1 MASSSSCGNQETDMS
16 SSKCSTAENWLS
28 SVEGALLPPDD
39 RRDEQVQNGAE
50 IADRSIQLPSQ
61 KLAMVFSLLSMLS
74 TQSRRE
80 STEAFLRMSR
90 EPDQCALMR
99 QSGCLTLIVRLLHP
113 SDSISLLPD
122 SEDLDIF
129 DMASETLRNVVA
141 IQKDSVVKDR
151 ETKILRC
158 VEQTRMYVLH
168 LRFESRS
175 ISRFVSCTIEK
186 ETLTAVVSL
195 MKWSFEEENRSTTCL
210 FGGLEAICDA
220 LVMDQQVY
228 GATPSESHLLLRKYI
243 GMTLTNLSYGSAQ
256 SKRLLCGNVDYLK
269 AISSQLQSTDDLK
282 QVYASVLRNLSWKAD
297 QSSKIALKVNRT
309 GTLLVVA
316 ALGAR
321 KETTIKSILSALWN
335 ITSHCEE
342 NQSEVCEMPSAI
354 EFLAT
359 TLKSSWT
366 SGNTAIVENCGGILR
381 NISACIGV
389 RDDLRQILRRKGCLE
404 LLVEQLEAE
413 NPTVVSNACGTLWSL
428 ALGCPRDQK
437 ALCQLDA
444 IPLLKKLSE
453 SKHALIRLG
462 SMATLKILH
471 TFCLSQSS
479 PSNRERFCS
488 TEFRKCSLS
497 QPTSRDRTPV
507 RGPLSSSNSCG
518 KAAGDS
524 CSADEGSA
532 TSSSSSSA
540 RLMGRFP
547 VRCPIEDTDNQS
559 SCRFNRPSPL
569 SPCSTTNYRPLAP
582 LDRGTANGQPTET
595 IQLEEV
601 KENCFGVTVSS
612 REGGEQRRQES
623 METLK
628 RFAVEGTPIHLSRRS
643 SLNSLQAVM
652 FQEEQPYTDK
662 TAKIAIT
669 NQANACVLSPMM
681 FSRHSSVESLNSC
694 ELHSVHSTVYSEYS
708 CYPTALVSPSDIP
721 DSPNQSVMPSPFPNN
736 DKTLEKNTEEDD
748 IDDDSA
754 VAVINDSEAAPN
766 AADCDDPSTLI
777 VDDVFDQPRVYQNE
791 GSSRGGLSSASSLSA
806 LTVDVDTKLKPTSVC
821 DMYDLRSC
829 IRSAQPS
836 KPQSVKH
843 LRVSPY
849 APPVEKGVMVKEDD
863 DPSKSYFIAY
873 DKKDSAGAYDPT
885 DEIVRRYAD
894 EGSEVPGIQEN
905 SQVIKNGVLPQSDQ
919 VSTVPEEPNP
929 SPPSIQPEMDP
940 TSEISDVSVADIHSL
955 ISMAMPKPK
964 SSKLSARHVD
974 TVTTPS
980 SKGPIISSSTSF
992 AQKKLVHRKEN
1003 TVTKSKQQA
1012 MTNEPRVVEGRT
1024 TLP

>member
-1 MASSSSCGNQETDMS
+1 MASSSPSGNQETDS
-16 SSKCSTAENWLS
+16 SSDKASIAENWPSFADGVVLS
-28 SVEGALLPPDD
+28 PDV
-39 RRDEQVQNGAE
+39 RRNEQAQNGAE
-50 IADRSIQLPSQ
+50 MADRSIQLPSQ

-113 SDSISLLPD
+113 SDSISMLPD
-122 SEDLDIF
+122 SEDVEIF

-141 IQKDSVVKDR
+141 IQKDSVVRDR

-186 ETLTAVVSL
+186 ETLTAIVSL

-354 EFLAT
+354 EFLVT

-479 PSNRERFCS
+479 PSSSNRERFCS
-488 TEFRKCSLS
+488 AEFRKCSLS
-497 QPTSRDRTPV
+497 QPSSRDRTPV
-507 RGPLSSSNSCG
+507 RGPMSSSNSCG
-518 KAAGDS
+518 KGAGDS

-540 RLMGRFP
+540 RLLNRFP

-559 SCRFNRPSPL
+559 SCRFDRPPPL
-569 SPCSTTNYRPLAP
+569 SPCSASNYRPLAAP
-582 LDRGTANGQPTET
+582 IDSATVNGPTRET
-595 IQLEEV
+595 IQLEQA
-601 KENCFGVTVSS
+601 KENCFGVTVTS
-612 REGGEQRRQES
+612 REGGDTGEQRRQES

-652 FQEEQPYTDK
+652 FQEEQPYADK

-669 NQANACVLSPMM
+669 N
-681 FSRHSSVESLNSC
+681 RHNREV
-694 ELHSVHSTVYSEYS
+694 
-708 CYPTALVSPSDIP
+708 
-721 DSPNQSVMPSPFPNN
+721 
-736 DKTLEKNTEEDD
+736 
-748 IDDDSA
+748 
-754 VAVINDSEAAPN
+754 
-766 AADCDDPSTLI
+766 
-777 VDDVFDQPRVYQNE
+777 R
-791 GSSRGGLSSASSLSA
+791 
-806 LTVDVDTKLKPTSVC
+806 
-821 DMYDLRSC
+821 
-829 IRSAQPS
+829 
-836 KPQSVKH
+836 
-843 LRVSPY
+843 
-849 APPVEKGVMVKEDD
+849 KGM
-863 DPSKSYFIAY
+863 
-873 DKKDSAGAYDPT
+873 
-885 DEIVRRYAD
+885 R
-894 EGSEVPGIQEN
+894 
-905 SQVIKNGVLPQSDQ
+905 
-919 VSTVPEEPNP
+919 
-929 SPPSIQPEMDP
+929 
-940 TSEISDVSVADIHSL
+940 
-955 ISMAMPKPK
+955 
-964 SSKLSARHVD
+964 
-974 TVTTPS
+974 
-980 SKGPIISSSTSF
+980 
-992 AQKKLVHRKEN
+992 
-1003 TVTKSKQQA
+1003 
-1012 MTNEPRVVEGRT
+1012 
-1024 TLP
+1024 